1 MNITRPWIQRLI
13 LVGVLLLTLQP
24 LYGLQTNMEQFR
36 EFELMLRS
44 KGRDV
49 PEDTQFAENQWGH
62 FLENLDELEKFG
74 EEDWSIQSDQVS
86 GEQAQRELQEQSEN
100 LERVAGQIREFFE
113 WYFNVPTP
121 EIEPIPEEELN
132 ERLGRIHSKV
142 DEVLPMVISTVTRG
156 AVLDVDNF
164 PGMMRS
170 LAEIEKLG
178 RALRN

>member
-44 KGRDV
+44 EGRDV

-74 EEDWSIQSDQVS
+74 EIESIRGREVRLLVRRPELTQTVNQLLDQ
-86 GEQAQRELQEQSEN
+86 
-100 LERVAGQIREFFE
+100 
-113 WYFNVPTP
+113 
-121 EIEPIPEEELN
+121 
-132 ERLGRIHSKV
+132 
-142 DEVLPMVISTVTRG
+142 
-156 AVLDVDNF
+156 LDVVDLTISD
-164 PGMMRS
+164 PPID
-170 LAEIEKLG
+170 EIIGKVFKDPQG
-178 RALRN
+178 ADSASRRPP